1 MAFDG
6 VCFIGYSWR
15 MEKENSPIGIRPC
28 IKCGK
33 LSTTI
38 ETSRP
43 LGRTRDLYR
52 VVCECGN
59 GPLRW
64 SLSVSAAIRL
74 WNSHDA
80 S

>member
-1 MAFDG
+1 MNNDNLP
-6 VCFIGYSWR
+6 V
-15 MEKENSPIGIRPC
+15 IRPC
-28 IKCGK
+28 IKCGQIPE
-33 LSTTI
+33 I

-43 LGRTRDLYR
+43 EGRTKDIYR
-52 VVCECGN
+52 MVCACGN

-64 SLSVSAAIRL
+64 SVSESAAIRL

>member
-1 MAFDG
+1 
-6 VCFIGYSWR
+6 
-15 MEKENSPIGIRPC
+15 MENEQSLITIRPC
-28 IKCGK
+28 IKCDK
-33 LSTTI
+33 TPTNI

-43 LGRTRDLYR
+43 IGRTRDLYR

-64 SLSVSAAIRL
+64 SVSVPSAIRL